1 MENQNA
7 SLFTAD
13 RHTHVKIV
21 VIALAAAITVAAIA
35 IRINVA
41 NLEHRS
47 ATLAGSELVLHR
59 AI

>member
-1 MENQNA
+1 MNA

-41 NLEHRS
+41 NSEHRS